1 MLWVHFEILCLRQ
14 IKKTFET
21 KRPRLAEVF
30 SPSFLKRT
38 LNISRTL
45 SLWCCGL
52 VSGYELNGLI
62 QAMSESPLQRD
73 WMAVL
78 EYQLSAQFLII
89 SRLSVNIWVH
99 FSVIRWFSQI
109 WDLSYLLKNRVI
121 SQLTVTILSNSQL
134 LLEPH
139 PDPLYRLKSSL
150 S

>member
-52 VSGYELNGLI
+52 VSGYHEFNRRVERTDSSDVRITFTKGL
-62 QAMSESPLQRD
+62 D
-73 WMAVL
+73 G
-78 EYQLSAQFLII
+78 SAGI
-89 SRLSVNIWVH
+89 
-99 FSVIRWFSQI
+99 SVISTIFDYFSA
-109 WDLSYLLKNRVI
+109 I
-121 SQLTVTILSNSQL
+121 S
-134 LLEPH
+134 
-139 PDPLYRLKSSL
+139 
-150 S
+150 